1 MKHST
6 FIAIVGT
13 ASIVGSAEA
22 GFLGFVASVR
32 TVGANTVI
40 DIYAGV
46 DNASDKFLN
55 VYNSNISTTLAGGF
69 VQKAGLATKT
79 WKPDTAGFTSTRNT
93 IDDSFFTA
101 GTFSGGAYGGEFY
114 ASSNTN
120 GDPNFTGTSWN
131 ATPASPAATTVPAN
145 AGWYTGDPTSVDN
158 RAESLAGLVGRIN
171 TLATAASGNTPGSL
185 GSAAAGYGIWCGH
198 IVVAGSGT
206 LGAPI
211 GNILWSASVS
221 IKDGVTGVT
230 DQRISTNWVPAP
242 DLDSDG
248 ILNAADNCPIV
259 PNPNQAD
266 CNNNGIGEACETFT
280 DCNYTGLPDSCD
292 IAAGSS
298 LDADTNGVPDECQV
312 DCNMNQIS
320 DLQEINNGSVPD
332 GNADHIPDT
341 CQGAVLV
348 NSDSGILG
356 APSGLEARP
365 FTFVP
370 ALYAESTVTL
380 TVDVRG
386 DLNGNT
392 EWITVSLNGDA
403 GRRFFEAGGNDCPST
418 PDRATITLTRQQYA
432 ALLSAAADSLTVSM
446 SCPSTVD
453 PTECKGTGLTQFKM
467 SYVGINPATGD
478 CNHNNRLDIYEI
490 HEGLVTDC
498 NHNNVP
504 DSCDVARGGFAD
516 CDLDGIADICE
527 IATTPSLDCNHN
539 SQLDSCELAA
549 GGTTVDCDQNG
560 RIDSCQ
566 VAETAG
572 IDCNGNLTPDPC
584 DVAGGISADIDANG
598 KPDECQTVQV
608 PAQYATIQS
617 AIDSAPTNEM
627 RIVMVGAGI
636 FPGPID
642 FQGKPVRVRGTSCA
656 QTIISGN
663 GNQQASVVRFSGGEP
678 AIAVLECVTVRGGTS
693 GTQPIDSPTVL
704 AGGGIFGQNSA
715 ASVRN
720 CFVVHNSSGFGGGAY
735 FVKCTGSVTNTVFGD
750 NTASSDGG
758 GFQANQSTMTLTDVL
773 IENNTCNSRGGGM
786 HLVQGK
792 PTLTRV
798 TVRNNVASNLI
809 GGLSWY
815 ATGSS
820 TAHLAMNT
828 CTITYNTAKV
838 TQGGIGISETS
849 TLRPSA
855 SLEATTVCHNTPR
868 PNITGRWGDG
878 GSNTVCDCLGDLD
891 LDGKVNGA
899 DLALLLSVANTTT
912 GCGSN
917 CSADLNGDSR
927 VDGADIGLM
936 LSAWGSCGG
945 E

>member
-1 MKHST
+1 MKHSI
-6 FIAIVGT
+6 FVAIVGT
-13 ASIVGSAEA
+13 ASIVAAAEA

-46 DNASDKFLN
+46 GNSSDKFLN
-55 VYNSNISTTLAGGF
+55 VYNVNISTTLAGGF

-79 WKPDTAGFTSTRNT
+79 WKPDYAGFSSTRNT
-93 IDDSFFTA
+93 TDDSFMTA
-101 GTFSGGAYGGEFY
+101 GTFSGGAYGGEYY
-114 ASSNTN
+114 ASSNSS
-120 GDPNFTGTSWN
+120 GDPNFTGTSWS

-145 AGWYTGDPTSVDN
+145 AGWYTGDPSSVDN
-158 RAESLAGLVGRIN
+158 RAESLAGMIGRLN
-171 TLATAASGNTPGSL
+171 AGATAASGNTAGSV
-185 GSAAAGYGIWCGH
+185 GGAAANFGIWCGH
-198 IVVAGSGT
+198 IVVAGTGT
-206 LGAPI
+206 LGT
-211 GNILWSASVS
+211 NVLWTATVS
-221 IKDGVTGVT
+221 IRDIAAEPDVT
-230 DQRISTNWVPAP
+230 DQRISGGGWVPGLP
-242 DLDSDG
+242 DTDGDG
-248 ILNAADNCPIV
+248 ILNAADNCPTV
-259 PNPNQAD
+259 ANPNQAD

-312 DCNMNQIS
+312 DCNLNQIS
-320 DLQEINNGSVPD
+320 DLQEIFNGSVPD
-332 GNADHIPDT
+332 GNVDRIPDT

-356 APSGLEARP
+356 APSGLEARS
-365 FTFVP
+365 FTFAS

-386 DLNGNT
+386 DLNGNS
-392 EWITVSLNGDA
+392 EWIAISLNGDA
-403 GRRFFEAGGNDCPST
+403 ERRFFEAGGNDCPST
-418 PDRATITLTRQQYA
+418 PDRATITLTRQQYE
-432 ALLSAAADSLTVSM
+432 ALLSAAAESLTVSM

-498 NHNNVP
+498 NNNNVP

-527 IATTPSLDCNHN
+527 IGTTPSLDCNLN

-549 GGTTVDCDQNG
+549 GGITIDCDQNG

-572 IDCNGNLTPDPC
+572 IDCNGNLTPDSC

-608 PAQYATIQS
+608 PGQYATIQS

-642 FQGKPVRVRGTSCA
+642 FKGKPVRVRGTSCA

-663 GNQQASVVRFSGGEP
+663 GSQQASVVRFSGGEP
-678 AIAVLECVTVRGGTS
+678 AIAILECVTVRSGTS
-693 GTQPIDSPTVL
+693 GTQPIGSPTVL

-720 CFVVHNSSGFGGGAY
+720 CFVVNNTSGFGGGAY
-735 FVKCTGSVTNTVFGD
+735 FLNCTGSVTNSVFGG
-750 NTASSDGG
+750 NTSSADGG

-786 HLVQGK
+786 HLVQGN

-798 TVRNNVASNLI
+798 TVRNNISSNLI
-809 GGLSWY
+809 GGVSWY
-815 ATGSS
+815 SVGSS
-820 TAHLAMNT
+820 TAYLAMNN
-828 CTITYNTAKV
+828 CTITGNTALV
-838 TQGGIGISETS
+838 TQGGIGISETAS
-849 TLRPSA
+849 LPVSA
-855 SLEATTVCHNTPR
+855 SLEGTTVCDNLPR
-868 PNITGRWGDG
+868 PNITGRWWNLG
-878 GSNTVCDCLGDLD
+878 GNFICDCTGDVD
-891 LDGKVNGA
+891 LDGMVNGSDLSLVLSNWGPCTGICRYDLNDDGIVNGA
-899 DLALLLSVANTTT
+899 DLSKVLSNWGV
-912 GCGSN
+912 CG
-917 CSADLNGDSR
+917 D
-927 VDGADIGLM
+927 
-936 LSAWGSCGG
+936 
-945 E
+945 

>member
-13 ASIVGSAEA
+13 ASIVASAEA

-32 TVGANTVI
+32 TVGGNTVI

-46 DNASDKFLN
+46 DNPSDKFLN
-55 VYNSNISTTLAGGF
+55 VYNANISTTLAGGF
-69 VQKAGLATKT
+69 KQKAGLATKT
-79 WKPDTAGFTSTRNT
+79 WKPDTAGFSSTRNT
-93 IDDSFFTA
+93 IDDSFMTA
-101 GTFSGGAYGGEFY
+101 GTFSGGAYGGEYY

-120 GDPNFTGTSWN
+120 GDGNFTGTSWN
-131 ATPASPAATTVPAN
+131 ATPASPAATTIPAN

-171 TLATAASGNTPGSL
+171 TSATAASGNTLGSL
-185 GSAAAGYGIWCGH
+185 GTANANFGIWCGH
-198 IVVAGSGT
+198 LVVAGTGR
-206 LGAPI
+206 I
-211 GNILWSASVS
+211 GVANANIFWSASSS
-221 IKDGVTGVT
+221 IKDGVSGVT
-230 DQRISTNWVPAP
+230 DQRISTNWDP
-242 DLDSDG
+242 DSDSDG
-248 ILNAADNCPIV
+248 IIDAADNCPTV
-259 PNPNQAD
+259 ANPNQAD
-266 CNNNGIGEACETFT
+266 CNNNGIGEACEVFT

-298 LDADTNGVPDECQV
+298 LDGDTNGVPDECQA
-312 DCNMNQIS
+312 DCNLNQIS

-332 GNADHIPDT
+332 GNADRVPDT
-341 CQGAVLV
+341 CQGAIFV

-356 APSGLEARP
+356 APSGFEARS
-365 FTFVP
+365 FTFTS
-370 ALYAESTVTL
+370 ALYAESTVTV
-380 TVDVRG
+380 TIDARG
-386 DLNGNT
+386 DLNGTT
-392 EWITVSLNGDA
+392 EFVDVDLNGGA
-403 GRRFFEAGGNDCPST
+403 AQRFFQATGNSCPTT

-432 ALLSAAADSLTVSM
+432 TLLTAAADSLTVTM
-446 SCPSTVD
+446 NCPLTVD
-453 PTECKGTGLTQFKM
+453 PTECKGTGMTQFKV
-467 SYVGINPATGD
+467 SYLGINPATGD

-490 HEGLVTDC
+490 HEGLVPDC
-498 NHNNVP
+498 NRNNVP
-504 DSCDVARGGFAD
+504 DSCDLGRGGIAD

-527 IATTPSLDCNHN
+527 IGTTPSLDCNLN

-549 GGTTVDCDQNG
+549 GGITIDCDQNG

-566 VAETAG
+566 VAEIAG
-572 IDCNGNLTPDPC
+572 IDCNGNLTPDSC

-642 FQGKPVRVRGTSCA
+642 FQGKPVRVHGTSCA
-656 QTIISGN
+656 QTIINGN
-663 GNQQASVVRFSGGEP
+663 GNQTASVVRFSGGEP

-693 GTQPIDSPTVL
+693 GTQPIGSPTVL

-720 CFVVHNSSGFGGGAY
+720 CFVVNNTSGFGGGAY
-735 FVKCTGSVTNTVFGD
+735 FLNCTGSVTNTVFGG

-786 HLVQGK
+786 HLVQGN

-809 GGLSWY
+809 GGISWY

-828 CTITYNTAKV
+828 CTITGNTSFV

-849 TLRPSA
+849 TLPPSA
-855 SLEATTVCHNTPR
+855 SLVATTVCDNLPR
-868 PNITGRWGDG
+868 PNITGRWEDL
-878 GSNTVCDCLGDLD
+878 GSNNVCDCLGDLN
-891 LDGKVNGA
+891 LDGVVNGA
-899 DLALLLSVANTTT
+899 DIALLLSVANTTT
-912 GCGSN
+912 GCGNN
-917 CSADLNGDSR
+917 CSADLNGDGL
-927 VDGADIGLM
+927 VNGADIGLM
-936 LSAWGSCGG
+936 LSAWGACGG
-945 E
+945 